1 MLFLKNEIDNERR
14 KSLADEQKIKK
25 LEQILGENT
34 KKTEDKIRMLADELE
49 AERRKST
56 MDEQR
61 AMNLERAL
69 NEKVYFLGELTR
81 KKAEDDK

>member
-1 MLFLKNEIDNERR
+1 
-14 KSLADEQKIKK
+14 
-25 LEQILGENT
+25 
-34 KKTEDKIRMLADELE
+34 MLADELE
-49 AERRKST
+49 AETRKST

-61 AMNLERAL
+61 AMSLERAL